1 MTLYQG
7 VTLGAKSFKYDSQGN
22 MVNFPRHPILEDYVT
37 VYSNSSILGR
47 ITIGHNS
54 VVGGNIW
61 LTHSIP
67 PFSKILQSK
76 AIDASFTDGLG
87 I

>member
-1 MTLYQG
+1 
-7 VTLGAKSFKYDSQGN
+7 